1 MRLDFSWAQSLSH
14 ETKSEIEEISN
25 QAIRHNLAVSAQF
38 MTIEEARQFGAIAL
52 FGETYDDSVRVVQIG
67 GPWSRELCGGTHVS
81 RSSQIGLVSILGE
94 SSVGSGSRR
103 VEALVGIEAFRSLS
117 LERAMVSRLSDL
129 AKVPRESVED
139 KFQSMLEELKAAQR
153 KLASLQSAQLATLV
167 PSILSESQ
175 KIGDVLFA
183 SKFIGDATSVDDIRN
198 LAVLLRDKMGQ
209 QPSVAV
215 VIASVDSK
223 PMLVVAAN
231 QTAQASGVH
240 AGNLVK
246 LASTVL
252 GGGGGGKA
260 DIAQGGGQDLTKIE
274 LAEAAIKNSLSE

>member
-52 FGETYDDSVRVVQIG
+52 FGETYDESVRVVQIG

-223 PMLVVAAN
+223 PMLVVASN

-246 LASTVL
+246 LASAVL